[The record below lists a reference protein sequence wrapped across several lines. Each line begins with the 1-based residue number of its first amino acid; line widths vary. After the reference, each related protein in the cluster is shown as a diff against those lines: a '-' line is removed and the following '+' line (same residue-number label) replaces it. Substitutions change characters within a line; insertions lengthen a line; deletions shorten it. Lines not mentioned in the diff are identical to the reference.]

1 MQQRNLADYNIK
13 SAPPTRNKRGW
24 GWIMVLAI
32 ILALLSLLGYSLLNQ
47 GGNGD
52 TKAPFTNPPPFTLEL
67 FEGYEWNGKSAISPA
82 EVKGK
87 PLVINFWASWCIPC
101 RDEAPILEK
110 LWRDYS
116 SKGVVFLGVAFQDS
130 RENALAFLKQYGVS
144 YPNGPD
150 TTGEIA
156 IEYGTTGIPETWFIG
171 ADGKVKRKY
180 IRPLTEPVLR
190 KYLDELL
197 SINPVLT
204 K

>member
-1 MQQRNLADYNIK
+1 MRQKNLADYNIT
-13 SAPPTRNKRGW
+13 SALPTRTRRGW
-24 GWIMVLAI
+24 GWIIVVFAI
-32 ILALLSLLGYSLLNQ
+32 LGLLGLLGYSLLNQ

-52 TKAPFTNPPPFTLEL
+52 TKAPFTKPPPFTLKL
-67 FEGYEWNGKSAISPA
+67 FEGYEWNGKSVISPA
-82 EVKGK
+82 EIKDK
-87 PLVINFWASWCIPC
+87 PLVVNFWASWCVPC
-101 RDEAPILEK
+101 RDEAPVLEK

-116 SKGVVFLGVAFQDS
+116 AKGVVFLGVAFQDS

-150 TTGEIA
+150 VTGEIA

-197 SINPVLT
+197 SITPVLT